1 MTTWL
6 TNQLTL
12 VNERMLK
19 YNGRDNPRG
28 VNQRRRRHR
37 PELVARVGRRRRQE
51 ASVVASLRSRNRWHA
66 SETPMRHRKR
76 RRSATAVADCGH
88 FLFLMFYFILFIYF
102 FFSFWFRFRSDGSY
116 PTPSHPPTS
125 GSWDSFN
132 DASDGHRSTSG
143 TGLEIHFR
151 FVEFRSDAATAF
163 RMDVQPALRFRLVG
177 SFALLFVS
185 VNQALTVCNGWADA
199 PGDWNIISI

>member
-1 MTTWL
+1 M
-6 TNQLTL
+6 
-12 VNERMLK
+12 RRC
-19 YNGRDNPRG
+19 GR
-28 VNQRRRRHR
+28 VT
-37 PELVARVGRRRRQE
+37 VGTRQ
-51 ASVVASLRSRNRWHA
+51 
-66 SETPMRHRKR
+66 KR
-76 RRSATAVADCGH
+76 RRGTASVAAAPLPWPIAVISS
-88 FLFLMFYFILFIYF
+88 FLCFILSYLFIF
-102 FFSFWFRFRSDGSY
+102 FFRFGSGSGPMDPPPP
-116 PTPSHPPTS
+116 PTYPPTS